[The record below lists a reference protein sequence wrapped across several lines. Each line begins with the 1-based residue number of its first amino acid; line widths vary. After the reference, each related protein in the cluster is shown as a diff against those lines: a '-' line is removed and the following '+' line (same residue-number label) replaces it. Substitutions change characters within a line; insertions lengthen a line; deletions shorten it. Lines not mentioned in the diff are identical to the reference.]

1 MEKRRAAI
9 AATVRSQVL
18 TPLALVS
25 DSTAERW
32 LAQTPRNVGFDAQSV
47 DRIASIVAAV
57 AAEHRAHGAAIREA
71 AALDAAEEAALA
83 ACVRSCVAA
92 TVRSEVGLR
101 DVLRTARAAD
111 APPIRCGSNTVASRR
126 LLQWVGRAS
135 AANCDRAEELSLVAD
150 AAERVRRASHLHG
163 MLSLAE
169 ALRILIDC
177 VQAAIARIKASG
189 SKEWE
194 SDAEELIEV
203 HHRAAESDDGRSA
216 EELLRHG
223 FDRVLKVCESAS
235 ADASSAARTLRF
247 LDEVEMEDENAPS
260 LSAPASPTERHHSA
274 ETQLTL
280 PDAAM
285 AEERAK
291 AGEVEGETSST
302 NVDAG
307 AAISGG
313 AGGAAAGSSETAASN
328 ASGAGSSRLMDIVF
342 GAGKL
347 GIYFKRSHEDRA
359 MVHAIDPSLGRSQ
372 QQWNL
377 KVGSIVTKVH
387 GISVEELGFRAVLK
401 RIENASRPVLVQ
413 FRIPTAAAAA
423 SEFDPLAQQRH
434 SGGSTFSPGEDGDPA
449 FADGLRRS
457 ESQVD
462 LERTQE
468 EARRRTHEKAAKDA
482 AILVRCGV
490 PPTERIV
497 TSYTCA
503 LYRQNFP
510 VQGLLHLT
518 HNYAAFIP
526 NASLEF
532 ISGLKSEP
540 VVIHLARISA
550 VDKAFAAV
558 LLPNAIQIETE
569 SVMSASA
576 SSSTFVV
583 FLSSTQRDRAYDR
596 LCLLRGVVLK
606 LVEAGLTEIPVSGDL
621 GSDDASYM
629 MDSEDGST
637 AMDALDDGGSTAA
650 AVTFPRKKQTSS
662 SSGGG
667 RWNLINPASGLM
679 LEVAPDGRVYAA
691 AANGLPTQVWQR
703 QCLMNLHQKSSLLRR
718 KAATTSMSLSGRKKV
733 VLDPDTAMSKF
744 EVLVRVRLKST
755 AEAVF
760 EHIFKGGSIE
770 QQMCDL
776 EKCRELEF
784 GEWTAEGSTTL
795 KRKVTF
801 EKPVVGQ
808 TAHVRKMQTLRSGWE
823 GRRCILS
830 AVVTASGPMFTDT
843 FVVHQRTV
851 ASECDPGVCDLVL
864 GYRIEFIKSTWMES
878 FIKRTSR
885 SETLASLQRWKT
897 CAIAT
902 AAQHYVIPPRTAAA
916 EGEEP
921 AGGGRPA
928 KQLEPRESS
937 ASSEAPLPSPVLAGA
952 PPPKAAATAVAL
964 PLSVVDRTTAPPRS
978 LGGWTWS
985 SVFYLAVHIV
995 FALLIVNLY
1004 KRERD

>member
-71 AALDAAEEAALA
+71 AALGAAEEAALA

-92 TVRSEVGLR
+92 TVRSEVALR

-135 AANCDRAEELSLVAD
+135 AANCDRAEELSLVTD

-177 VQAAIARIKASG
+177 MQAAIARIKASG

-235 ADASSAARTLRF
+235 ADASSA
-247 LDEVEMEDENAPS
+247 VEMEDENAPS
-260 LSAPASPTERHHSA
+260 LSAPASPTERHP
-274 ETQLTL
+274 QLTL
-280 PDAAM
+280 PDAA
-285 AEERAK
+285 AVEERAK

-313 AGGAAAGSSETAASN
+313 AGGAAAGSSETAASG

-423 SEFDPLAQQRH
+423 ASEFDPLTQQRH

-569 SVMSASA
+569 SAMSASA

-637 AMDALDDGGSTAA
+637 AIDALDDDGSTAIIEDGS
-650 AVTFPRKKQTSS
+650 TFPRKKQTSS

-679 LEVAPDGRVYAA
+679 LEVAPDAQDG
-691 AANGLPTQVWQR
+691 
-703 QCLMNLHQKSSLLRR
+703 
-718 KAATTSMSLSGRKKV
+718 
-733 VLDPDTAMSKF
+733 
-744 EVLVRVRLKST
+744 
-755 AEAVF
+755 
-760 EHIFKGGSIE
+760 
-770 QQMCDL
+770 
-776 EKCRELEF
+776 
-784 GEWTAEGSTTL
+784 
-795 KRKVTF
+795 
-801 EKPVVGQ
+801 
-808 TAHVRKMQTLRSGWE
+808 HVRRA
-823 GRRCILS
+823 RAR
-830 AVVTASGPMFTDT
+830 
-843 FVVHQRTV
+843 
-851 ASECDPGVCDLVL
+851 
-864 GYRIEFIKSTWMES
+864 
-878 FIKRTSR
+878 
-885 SETLASLQRWKT
+885 
-897 CAIAT
+897 
-902 AAQHYVIPPRTAAA
+902 
-916 EGEEP
+916 
-921 AGGGRPA
+921 
-928 KQLEPRESS
+928 
-937 ASSEAPLPSPVLAGA
+937 
-952 PPPKAAATAVAL
+952 
-964 PLSVVDRTTAPPRS
+964 
-978 LGGWTWS
+978 
-985 SVFYLAVHIV
+985 
-995 FALLIVNLY
+995 
-1004 KRERD
+1004 